1 MNQGVKHKEMA
12 SSASCCDTSNDMGL
26 DVTEFYKLSV
36 TLIKNSTSESVCF
49 WFVSLA
55 LCREEELHSE
65 DNYCLLCSSGTLL
78 VDANIN

>member
-12 SSASCCDTSNDMGL
+12 SSASCCDTSNDIGL

-36 TLIKNSTSESVCF
+36 TLKIENCF